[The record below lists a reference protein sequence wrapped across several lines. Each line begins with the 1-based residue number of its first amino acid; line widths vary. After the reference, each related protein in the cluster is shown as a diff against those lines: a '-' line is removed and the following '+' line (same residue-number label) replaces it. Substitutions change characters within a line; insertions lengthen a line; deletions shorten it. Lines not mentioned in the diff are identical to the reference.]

1 MMLTITV
8 KVISICQHVNTRIRP
23 VTIILPVATLLK
35 QFKDPEVGGRYSLV
49 RNFDLMYIQTGVGRL
64 PVLERLELLPPLL
77 KDISKHDNVIH
88 QRSLFNIL
96 LKVLVHFEP
105 PDRGTQEDLALR
117 TKMGFDEGTGGED
130 AVWVAGWFK
139 RLMLLN
145 LSVFISDNTSGRLNC
160 PGISEAEF
168 DFLTLGGKKETF
180 SPFAVLTD
188 IKKAVLKFLASGAFA
203 DHERLFPSLVA
214 ASDTNSAVAGPAEDV
229 FKRSLPS
236 VSLDDGEIVRELY
249 QLYFGNPS
257 NAVPPVKVVL
267 QARIVGLLAKSTEA
281 IGEQW
286 GDQIV
291 KIVESGLETDYVR
304 LRQAV
309 FAFVNWASRM
319 GGAGVM
325 GTVAVDVVEKIRYW
339 LLSTS
344 QEGGG
349 GAGGDDLRGYGYESL
364 GLLAKRAPGMVVERD
379 WRILKFLFGRLRDE
393 PAGSVAVSVEGA
405 LATLLPTIAKQR
417 LDKETEEGLEEL
429 IIEQIIADKGRSTRF
444 SAVRYANRIL
454 GFRNVEGRWGN
465 LLALGRKG
473 ERGEVVEEAKKGI
486 YMGRMRK
493 IVSHPIRFRNFQYEY
508 NWGRETPI
516 HQEC

>member
-23 VTIILPVATLLK
+23 VTIILPVAALLK

-49 RNFDLMYIQTGVGRL
+49 RNFDLMYIQTGIGRL

-105 PDRGTQEDLALR
+105 PGRGTQEDLALR

-145 LSVFISDNTSGRLNC
+145 LSAFISDNTSGRLNC

-203 DHERLFPSLVA
+203 DQERFFPSLVA
-214 ASDTNSAVAGPAEDV
+214 ASDTNSAVAEPAEDV
-229 FKRSLPS
+229 FKRSLPL
-236 VSLDDGEIVRELY
+236 VSLDDGEIARELY

-257 NAVPPVKVVL
+257 NAIPPVKVVL
-267 QARIVGLLAKSTEA
+267 QARVVGLLAKSTEA

-319 GGAGVM
+319 GGAKVM

-364 GLLAKRAPGMVVERD
+364 GLLAKRAPGMVVEKD

-454 GFRNVEGRWGN
+454 EFRNVEGRWGN

-486 YMGRMRK
+486 YIEGMRK
-493 IVSHPIRFRNFQYEY
+493 IVSHPIRFRNFQYEC
-508 NWGRETPI
+508 NWGRETLI
-516 HQEC
+516 HQDC